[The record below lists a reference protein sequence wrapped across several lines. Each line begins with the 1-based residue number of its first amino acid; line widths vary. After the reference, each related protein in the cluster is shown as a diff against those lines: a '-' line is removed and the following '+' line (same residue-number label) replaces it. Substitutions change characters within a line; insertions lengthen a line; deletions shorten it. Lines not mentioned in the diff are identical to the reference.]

1 MTIVIDSNF
10 FFALKAKNDKNHNR
24 AQEILIELK
33 EKGKDLL
40 ITNYLVI
47 NETLTLT
54 VARFNGNTH
63 YVEKMYE
70 LYWGEEIFA
79 KKILM
84 TPAEYLEI
92 YNLLKKYCSPKLL
105 LSYVD
110 ASILY
115 LFQKYNCNYI
125 LSFDRH
131 FDKIAVRL
139 Y

>member
-63 YVEKMYE
+63 YLEKMHE
-70 LYWGEEIFA
+70 LYWGEEIFV

-84 TPAEYLEI
+84 TLAEYLEI
-92 YNLLKKYCSPKLL
+92 CNLLKKYCSPKLL

-125 LSFDRH
+125 LSFDGH

>member
-1 MTIVIDSNF
+1 MTIIIDSNF

-24 AQEILIELK
+24 AKEILNELK
-33 EKGKDLL
+33 EKDKDLL

-54 VARFNGNTH
+54 VSRFNGNT
-63 YVEKMYE
+63 YYLEKMYE
-70 LYWGEEIFA
+70 LFWGEEIFT

-84 TPAEYLEI
+84 TPDEYLEI
-92 YNLLKKYCSPKLL
+92 YNLLKKYCSSKLL

-110 ASILY
+110 TSILY

-125 LSFDRH
+125 LSFDQH

-139 Y
+139 F